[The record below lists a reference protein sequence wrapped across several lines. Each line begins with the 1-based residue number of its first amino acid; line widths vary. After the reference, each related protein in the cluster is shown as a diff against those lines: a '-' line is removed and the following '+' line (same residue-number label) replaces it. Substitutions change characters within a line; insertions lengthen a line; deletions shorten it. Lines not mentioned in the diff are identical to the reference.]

1 MFSVALVGSLLL
13 TYNIATFSL
22 LSSSTY
28 ALYVAL
34 GFRSIMRF
42 KTEMAKMMGVLNVF
56 EDKLGDVAKD
66 VDYNGKLPIKLIDIS
81 EKTIH

>member
-66 VDYNGKLPIKLIDIS
+66 VDYNGKLPIKLIDVS

>member
-1 MFSVALVGSLLL
+1 MALVGSLLL

>member
-1 MFSVALVGSLLL
+1 
-13 TYNIATFSL
+13 
-22 LSSSTY
+22 
-28 ALYVAL
+28 
-34 GFRSIMRF
+34 MRF